1 MTIGSVILKIT
12 ENMSQNQNTNT
23 IIVTGAA
30 GYIGGATC
38 IALKENGYRV
48 IGVDRRKLHKH
59 MEYYVDQFVNE
70 CFIHP
75 FSLEHLERNP
85 VAVIH
90 CAGTSLVGP
99 SVEKPSDYFDN
110 NVAKTL
116 KYLDYIRR
124 WAPTVKFV
132 FSSSASV
139 YGEPIGMIL
148 TEGSETKPISAYGES
163 KLMTE
168 MMLERF
174 KIAYG
179 LKYVSYRYFNA
190 CGAVEGGEHGQEP
203 DATHIFA
210 RLFEAALDGKDFTIN
225 GADFPTRDGTC
236 VRDYIHVSDIAE
248 AHVLAIDKDIEGIY
262 NIGTLK
268 GHSNLEVFTAVE
280 DFLIDNEAIN
290 NKIVCHID
298 VRREGDPATLIASAE
313 KLLADTGWKPKRK
326 LNDIIESLYDW
337 YNSKYYHRLKQRSSN
352 VIQPAI

>member
-12 ENMSQNQNTNT
+12 ENMSENQNTNT
-23 IIVTGAA
+23 VIVTGAA

-59 MEYYVDQFVNE
+59 MEYYVDRFVNE

-75 FSLEHLERNP
+75 FSLEHLESNP

-99 SVEKPSDYFDN
+99 SIEKPSDYFDN

-124 WAPTVKFV
+124 WAPNVKFV

-139 YGEPIGMIL
+139 YGDPIGMIL
-148 TEGSETKPISAYGES
+148 TEGSETNPISPYGES

-168 MMLERF
+168 MMLARF

-203 DATHIFA
+203 NATHIFA
-210 RLFEAALDGKDFTIN
+210 KLFEAALNNDDL
-225 GADFPTRDGTC
+225 PTLGRP
-236 VRDYIHVSDIAE
+236 I
-248 AHVLAIDKDIEGIY
+248 K
-262 NIGTLK
+262 
-268 GHSNLEVFTAVE
+268 
-280 DFLIDNEAIN
+280 
-290 NKIVCHID
+290 
-298 VRREGDPATLIASAE
+298 ATL
-313 KLLADTGWKPKRK
+313 R
-326 LNDIIESLYDW
+326 
-337 YNSKYYHRLKQRSSN
+337 
-352 VIQPAI
+352 

>member
-1 MTIGSVILKIT
+1 MDPKHGIVILRIIET
-12 ENMSQNQNTNT
+12 MSLAQNTKNV
-23 IIVTGAA
+23 IVTGAA

-38 IALKENGYRV
+38 IALKEKGYTV
-48 IGVDRRKLHKH
+48 IGVDKRKLHKH

-75 FSLEHLERNP
+75 FSLELIERNP
-85 VAVIH
+85 IAVVH
-90 CAGTSLVGP
+90 CAATSLVGP
-99 SVEKPSDYFDN
+99 SVENPSDYFDN

-124 WAPTVKFV
+124 WAPDVKFV

-148 TEGSETKPISAYGES
+148 TEGSETKPISPYGES

-174 KIAYG
+174 RIAYG

-210 RLFEAALDGKDFTIN
+210 RLFEAA
-225 GADFPTRDGTC
+225 
-236 VRDYIHVSDIAE
+236 
-248 AHVLAIDKDIEGIY
+248 
-262 NIGTLK
+262 
-268 GHSNLEVFTAVE
+268 
-280 DFLIDNEAIN
+280 
-290 NKIVCHID
+290 
-298 VRREGDPATLIASAE
+298 
-313 KLLADTGWKPKRK
+313 
-326 LNDIIESLYDW
+326 
-337 YNSKYYHRLKQRSSN
+337 
-352 VIQPAI
+352 